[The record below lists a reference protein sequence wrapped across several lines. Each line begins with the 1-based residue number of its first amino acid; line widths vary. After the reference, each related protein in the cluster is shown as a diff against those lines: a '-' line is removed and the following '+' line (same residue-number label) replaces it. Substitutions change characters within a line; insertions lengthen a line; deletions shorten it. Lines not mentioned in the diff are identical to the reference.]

1 MILHRIY
8 CCGKA
13 HKTEDSDFII
23 GYFTDNNFY
32 IAKEFIAHTHICCG
46 YKLFEGCENFRHNKN
61 IVAEFKTLQEVKFYI
76 HMKGEKYNG

>member
-1 MILHRIY
+1 MTLHRIY
-8 CCGKA
+8 CYGKA

-32 IAKEFIAHTHICCG
+32 IAKEFIGNTLIC

-61 IVAEFKTLQEVKFYI
+61 AIAEFTTLQAVKSYI
-76 HMKGEKYNG
+76 HMTGEK